1 MAGMQLK
8 SATTSRA
15 SSPGSTN
22 GRERSHAWPTF
33 STVSETIGP
42 DVWRNETEADMRR
55 REVEAEERKKV
66 RQARGV
72 DMEVEPEVDLQ
83 RRRSDGPKRRR
94 IGPEEDTLPDSGVS
108 IVEQIRRASDVLISS
123 PVEAISVVDGISMD
137 GSNKVSTNG
146 VSADVTAKAL
156 GDGSGKASV
165 DGSSKA
171 AADGM
176 PTSASPDLPV
186 KNATVNGHRKDS
198 INEIKRS
205 PSVDSRNGSTPP
217 TAKAFAHIWPPPS
230 IATHEPTKKGR
241 KKAEPEPA
249 PSRSFITQRNL
260 PPAPPPIVPADEDT
274 KDNVNGAK
282 DAGSSLRSMLTT
294 MPPRAVFM
302 SAAMMKDALNVLLDP
317 ATDELLKDY
326 VQPERAGSGS
336 KLERSGSVSKLER
349 SGSTSKLERSNSQR
363 SASQSKDDDRSS
375 RDGTPAQGRK
385 PVDASDH
392 MTLEFRAWVRRMFS
406 TVKTPRGEDA
416 LAFGGKPVTV
426 EDDIYE
432 TIVLCHSKGN
442 HCSAEAFVQECPGC
456 PASNKV
462 TSATSKPKKRKWV
475 RKDDKQ
481 PATTT
486 KRKPATGRRGKGG
499 RKKKPADESE
509 EEQEQ
514 EPEQEVEEQEM
525 EEDELG
531 EEPEP
536 EPEAE
541 PEVEEDE
548 MESEDETIARPAS
561 SKMDLDG

>member
-42 DVWRNETEADMRR
+42 DVWRNENEADMRR
-55 REVEAEERKKV
+55 REVEAEERKK
-66 RQARGV
+66 
-72 DMEVEPEVDLQ
+72 
-83 RRRSDGPKRRR
+83 RSDRLAASIWRWSPRLIYREDGATDPNDDGLVQKRIRCR
-94 IGPEEDTLPDSGVS
+94 ILAFN
-108 IVEQIRRASDVLISS
+108 RRADSSCFGCVDSS

-432 TIVLCHSKGN
+432 TIIRRIAGLPCVV
-442 HCSAEAFVQECPGC
+442 EAFVQECPGC

-514 EPEQEVEEQEM
+514 EPEQEVEEQE